1 MQSSL
6 ACSTAW
12 PQALTEASKT
22 MNLRPLRPVTEEEI
36 QKFERDGFVHL
47 ENILSDDWVKL
58 LDRTIEALAANP
70 SGQVIDFTTLGMMA
84 EATGTADALLADG
97 EWKDPEKRA
106 WASPAAMANN
116 ILREEVTVENAQRGH
131 FVSMTGA
138 FRRCEPINELVCK
151 SPVPEIASRLMRSK
165 KVYVYDDQV
174 LLKPPYTL
182 EKTAWHQDNGY
193 DHVAGDQLLG
203 IRIPTTRETME
214 MGPVGYLRGS
224 HKDGVIYKV
233 NYFISEVG
241 NERDTGAPIPDIEGH
256 EQDFA
261 VEYCQPQPGDV
272 VVHHLRTLHGAG
284 GNRSKTTARKAITIR
299 YAGDDAR
306 FLHRPFAPPQ
316 DVFHLKNGDPLDLDP
331 VNHPVVWPR

>member
-1 MQSSL
+1 
-6 ACSTAW
+6 
-12 PQALTEASKT
+12 

-47 ENILSDDWVKL
+47 KKILTDDWVEL
-58 LDRTIEALAANP
+58 LDRTIETLAVNP

-84 EATGTADALLADG
+84 ESAATPATLVADG
-97 EWKDPEKRA
+97 EWKDPKKRA
-106 WASPAAMANN
+106 WASPSAMANN
-116 ILREEVTVENAQRGH
+116 ILREDIAVDNASRGH
-131 FVSMTGA
+131 FMSITGV
-138 FRRCEPINELVCK
+138 FRRCGPINELVCN
-151 SPVPEIASRLMRSK
+151 SPVPGIAAALMRSK

-174 LLKPPYTL
+174 LLKPPHTL

-193 DHVAGDQLLG
+193 DHVTGEQLLG
-203 IRIPTTRETME
+203 VRIPTTKETME

-233 NYFISEVG
+233 NYFISDVG
-241 NERDTGAPIPDIEGH
+241 SERDTGAPVPHIEEH
-256 EQDFA
+256 EQDFD
-261 VEYCQPQPGDV
+261 VEYCLPEPGDI

-306 FLHRPFAPPQ
+306 FVYRPYAPPQ
-316 DVFHLKNGDPLDLDP
+316 DVFHLKHGDPLDLDP
-331 VNHPVVWPR
+331 EHHPAVWPRTRS

>member
-12 PQALTEASKT
+12 PQALTEASTT

-47 ENILSDDWVKL
+47 ENILSDDWVTL

-84 EATGTADALLADG
+84 EATETVDALVADG

-116 ILREEVTVENAQRGH
+116 ILREEVAVENAQRGH

-331 VNHPVVWPR
+331 ANHPVVWPR